1 MLNAKGVSIWAVIA
15 TALVLSP
22 AIIQAQED
30 LMHVPVTVSF
40 FPPLSTSGFYSYNV
54 STNFSLNIIGGYV
67 GAVKGCEIGS
77 VFNIDTREMQGCQL
91 VGVLNIVAGDARG
104 FQGAGVANVVAGN
117 LEVCQAAGVG
127 NFVAGNASGAQVA
140 GVFNFTAGEVDGLQL
155 AGVANIA
162 VGEVTGVQI
171 AGPVNLAIGDCPVQI
186 GVLDVAIGASEAQI
200 GVVNFAGV
208 ARDLQ
213 LGVVNVAGRNDGV
226 PVGIVSVAGNSR
238 FQANIWADGVSLL
251 NVALKIRNGRIYN
264 LYTMGFD
271 PIGEEAS
278 LGKLGLGLGGHV
290 PFDPFFVDIGAVHYN
305 VYEGIRFWDQEGY
318 SGLTTVHFTGGW
330 QILPILAITAGPT
343 VNVWHSTVWNGEY
356 IRNFGL
362 LVGDYDGVDTY
373 TDVWLGFSLGLQLF

>member
-1 MLNAKGVSIWAVIA
+1 MLNAKGVRIWAVIA
-15 TALVLSP
+15 AALVLSP
-22 AIIQAQED
+22 AAMLAQDD
-30 LMHVPVTVSF
+30 LMHVPVSVSF
-40 FPPLSTSGFYSYNV
+40 FPPLSTSGVYAWKV

-67 GAVKGCEIGS
+67 GAVKGCELGS
-77 VFNIDTREMQGCQL
+77 VFNLDIRGMEGCQL
-91 VGVLNIVAGDARG
+91 SGVLNVVAGDARG

-127 NFVAGNASGAQVA
+127 NFVAGNAAGA
-140 GVFNFTAGEVDGLQL
+140 QL
-155 AGVANIA
+155 AGVVNIA
-162 VGEVTGVQI
+162 VGEVSGAQI
-171 AGPVNLAIGDCPVQI
+171 AGTVNIAVENCPVQL
-186 GVLDVAIGASEAQI
+186 GVLNVAIGENNTQI
-200 GVVNFAGV
+200 GVVNFAGN
-208 ARDLQ
+208 AKGLQ

-271 PIGEEAS
+271 PIGEEAP

-305 VYEGIRFWDQEGY
+305 VYEGIRFWEQEGY

-373 TDVWLGFSLGLQLF
+373 TDVWLGFSVGVQLF